1 MKGVT
6 MKIEI
11 NSNKGKA
18 SLEVPDEEVKKTTD
32 KIAGYLQKQLGL
44 KKAKDLIKPR
54 PNIPGK

>member
-1 MKGVT
+1 

-18 SLEVPDEEVKKTTD
+18 SLEVPDREVKKTTE

-44 KKAKDLIKPR
+44 KKAKDLVKPR
-54 PNIPGK
+54 LNTPSK

>member
-18 SLEVPDEEVKKTTD
+18 SLEVPDEEVKKTTE

-44 KKAKDLIKPR
+44 KKAKDLVKPNT
-54 PNIPGK
+54 PAK